1 MSSHSVSDA
10 QLPRIGLSDSE
21 LLELQALAMKAVPL
35 KSPSVLTLRDFT
47 DPAIGLRI
55 WRELETRTKAAATAS
70 SAWIE
75 TWIRHYGD
83 GLRWRFVSA
92 TSNGRTIGI
101 VLLVES
107 TLKREGPL
115 PVWSLHLGTA
125 GELESESVVAEY
137 NSPLVLEGYEHSF
150 ATALMNHIDTDLRW
164 ERFHLDGVQAE
175 VARPYLEQRA
185 EAEIREVPAHY
196 FDLRETR
203 ANGQSVWDR
212 LGKGTRRSIR
222 TGRLQHSELSVEW
235 SDSPE
240 AMDVLFAD
248 LINLH
253 QQRWESA
260 GKAGCFASERFT
272 AFHRDLTRR
281 WLPEGRAVL
290 ARVQSGV
297 GTNQRTIGCMHFY
310 IEHNRLLCQLTGMLH
325 EAGLSLGLLSTYM
338 ILESALSRG
347 YDALDYLGGDTQQK
361 RNLSTHANRLQ
372 WCVWKRPHWKFS
384 VVDALRVLKRSLPLG
399 YR

>member
-1 MSSHSVSDA
+1 M
-10 QLPRIGLSDSE
+10 
-21 LLELQALAMKAVPL
+21 ALKTVPL
-35 KSPSVLTLRDFT
+35 ESSSALVLREFT
-47 DPAIGLRI
+47 NPATGLRI
-55 WRELETRTKAAATAS
+55 WRELETRTNAAATAS

-83 GLRWRFVSA
+83 LLRWRFVSA
-92 TSNGRTIGI
+92 TSRGRPVGI

-107 TLKREGPL
+107 TLQREGPL

-125 GELESESVVAEY
+125 GELESDSVFAEY
-137 NSPLVLEGYEHSF
+137 NSPLVLNGYEQSF
-150 ATALMNHIDTDLRW
+150 AMALMKHIDCDGRW
-164 ERFHLDGVQAE
+164 ERFHLDGIQAE
-175 VARPYLEQRA
+175 VAKPYLEQRG

-196 FDLRETR
+196 FDLKETR

-222 TGRLQHSELSVEW
+222 TGRQQHPELSVDW
-235 SDSPE
+235 SDSPD
-240 AMDVLFAD
+240 AMEMLFAD
-248 LINLH
+248 LVKLH
-253 QQRWESA
+253 QQRWESV
-260 GKAGCFASERFT
+260 GKTGCFRSERFT

-281 WLPEGRAVL
+281 WLPDGRAVL

-297 GTNQRTIGCMHFY
+297 GTGRRTMGCMHFY
-310 IEHNRLLCQLTGMLH
+310 VENNRLLCQLTGMLH
-325 EAGLSLGLLSTYM
+325 EAGASLGLLSTYM

-399 YR
+399 CR